1 MSAPSSHQTDMEQIM
16 DLCRQW
22 LQQGSALGDLQ
33 DMMMPAQIR
42 DLPTSMRAW
51 TLVTFTGLQ

>member
-42 DLPTSMRAW
+42 DLPTSMRVGRW
-51 TLVTFTGLQ
+51 